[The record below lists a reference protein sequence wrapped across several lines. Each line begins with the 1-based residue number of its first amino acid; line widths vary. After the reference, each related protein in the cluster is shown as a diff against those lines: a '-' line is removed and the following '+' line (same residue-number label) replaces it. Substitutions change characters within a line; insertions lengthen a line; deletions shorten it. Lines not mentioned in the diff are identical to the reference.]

1 MRVWPIPIFAVILLT
16 FAAAAEAA
24 TTIPLETQGPRD
36 LITIKVGNVVIPD
49 ILLDS
54 GFAYDGVIIY
64 NTQYLDSLDLSDAV
78 QVKIPGAGS
87 GQPSE
92 GVMIDSTCF
101 TVGDRE
107 LANQKIILLRG
118 DAFKGF
124 PSNGVTGYSIFGH
137 YITEIDRDLGV
148 INLYPP
154 EDAPIDS
161 TWTTLPLY
169 FKNNKIPW
177 VDVSVVIR
185 DEAPTTLSTYI
196 DFAASDVIVLLD
208 RPGMKISLP
217 DDTVAAYIGRGLSG
231 DVYGKAGT
239 ISKLVIGPYE
249 LTKVKASI
257 AAEKVRERQPGAD
270 AVLGCGAF
278 TGFNLIF
285 DYAHS
290 KLHLKPNSHFGELGN

>member
-1 MRVWPIPIFAVILLT
+1 
-16 FAAAAEAA
+16 
-24 TTIPLETQGPRD
+24 
-36 LITIKVGNVVIPD
+36 
-49 ILLDS
+49 
-54 GFAYDGVIIY
+54 VIIY
-64 NTQYLDSLDLSDAV
+64 NPQYLDSLDLSHAV
-78 QVKIPGAGS
+78 EVKIPGAGS
-87 GQPSE
+87 GKPSE

-101 TVGDRE
+101 MVGDSE
-107 LANQKIILLRG
+107 LANQKVILLRG

-137 YITEIDRDLGV
+137 YTTEIDRDRGV

-154 EDAPIDS
+154 GEMPVDS

-169 FKNNKIPW
+169 FRGNQIPW
-177 VDVSVVIR
+177 VDVSVVVR

-208 RPGMKISLP
+208 RPGMKVSLP
-217 DDTVAAYIGRGLSG
+217 DDTVAVYVGRGLSG

-249 LTKVKASI
+249 LTNVKATI
-257 AAEKVRERQPGAD
+257 AAEKIRERRPGAD

-278 TGFNLIF
+278 TGFNLVF
-285 DYAHS
+285 DYSHS
-290 KLHLKPNSHFGELGN
+290 QLHLKPNSHFGDLGN